1 MKALDTEAQAG
12 LFAAAGAAV
21 DALKRNAPAEAKALA
36 GLAHIIHTVA
46 PTWEELTEWQRSAG
60 LPTIDRT
67 SYEEAV
73 QGAGFYALAAFGA
86 GETKH

>member
-1 MKALDTEAQAG
+1 MKTLSTETQAG

-21 DALKRNAPAEAKALA
+21 DALKRNAPAETKALA
-36 GLAHIIHTVA
+36 AMAFVISTVA

-60 LPTIDRT
+60 LPTIDRA

-73 QGAGFYALAAFGA
+73 QGAGYYALAAFGA

>member
-1 MKALDTEAQAG
+1 MKVLDTETQAG

-21 DALKRNAPAEAKALA
+21 DALKRSAPAETKALA
-36 GLAHIIHTVA
+36 GMAYIIHVVA

-60 LPTIDRT
+60 LPTIDKAN
-67 SYEEAV
+67 YEDAV

>member
-1 MKALDTEAQAG
+1 MKTLSTETQAG

-21 DALKRNAPAEAKALA
+21 DALKRSAPAETKALA
-36 GLAHIIHTVA
+36 GMAYIISTVA
-46 PTWEELTEWQRSAG
+46 PAWEELTEWQRSAG
-60 LPTIDRT
+60 LPTIDRA

-73 QGAGFYALAAFGA
+73 QGASFYALAAFGA